1 MSCDVDVSKPLCLGT
16 VVTCTSVV
24 TGTVS
29 QTRWILKTSCP
40 SGHNYIAF
48 PQIYPCSSSGTC
60 GPYITATN
68 FATGATTC
76 QTSRL
81 KVTMATNISGLVV
94 ECRDFTTGVPGTL
107 VGNASFTL
115 QGAPGSPVITSNI
128 VGSQE
133 LSLTWSPSTTGGAPT
148 SYNVSINDSSSPVVI
163 ADNGSSVYTRI
174 FTGLI
179 SGTLYN
185 VSVVAINCAGQ
196 NLTSSVILFGIRSI
210 GIG

>member
-1 MSCDVDVSKPLCLGT
+1 MVSAFAQTMSCDVDVSKPLCLGT

-115 QGAPGSPVITSNI
+115 QGE
-128 VGSQE
+128 QC
-133 LSLTWSPSTTGGAPT
+133 LHCWLKKKK
-148 SYNVSINDSSSPVVI
+148 
-163 ADNGSSVYTRI
+163 
-174 FTGLI
+174 LI
-179 SGTLYN
+179 SYHNWIFDCTRCRVCFEL
-185 VSVVAINCAGQ
+185 V
-196 NLTSSVILFGIRSI
+196 
-210 GIG
+210 